1 MMAVLFLDALLTP
14 PRHRHDDR
22 EYRHAAM
29 GQLQPGMPPCAPSSS
44 IPSIVFLTYTPQNGS
59 RQYSYGLHS
68 RCSAVTGECVPFP
81 RTTDCVKDSSFC
93 NMWRTVGFLITFA
106 VVIELCTLV
115 SFVVI
120 MAGGVQRRSQGW
132 MVAVALLIFS
142 AFTQCAGMAVVVR
155 LHSFFYSSS
164 FYPHM
169 HMHMHITITIWL
181 TDPTAG
187 LCFRKRPPIL
197 VRLAP
202 RRLVDVLHNLVEPAR
217 PQRIRHRLFRHLHA
231 DRRRLRADSRARD
244 PRA

>member
-1 MMAVLFLDALLTP
+1 MTRRIVYGVGLLLTVACTAMTIASIAM
-14 PRHRHDDR
+14 PRWVS
-22 EYRHAAM
+22 YS
-29 GQLQPGMPPCAPSSS
+29 P
-44 IPSIVFLTYTPQNGS
+44 NGS

-142 AFTQCAGMAVVVR
+142 AFTQCAGMAVVAFVFENDPR
-155 LHSFFYSSS
+155 FWSGWHLDASWTFCTTSWSLLVLSAFGIAFSAIYMPTEGDYELIPEQEILEPDDQLLSRIAAWDNGYKGVGYQYSNE
-164 FYPHM
+164 
-169 HMHMHITITIWL
+169 
-181 TDPTAG
+181 
-187 LCFRKRPPIL
+187 PP
-197 VRLAP
+197 
-202 RRLVDVLHNLVEPAR
+202 E
-217 PQRIRHRLFRHLHA
+217 
-231 DRRRLRADSRARD
+231 RD
-244 PRA
+244 PDMMSIASLQSRVSLQSRRY